1 MMSGSGEPL
10 RDGFVPAGLNN
21 ASLRWWSCMT
31 CGGVSVPVHLAD
43 EAIGD
48 SSTLDARGVDCPRC
62 ETRRRRF
69 EPPTGCPTVWYD
81 TRLRDWVVRLP
92 VIRLFMDAILPLGL
106 RWFDTPW
113 VEVYRAAADVAFAA
127 EAFTERD
134 VGAEAAEDADF

>member
-1 MMSGSGEPL
+1 MTSRSGEPF

-21 ASLRWWSCMT
+21 VPLRWWSCTT

-43 EAIGD
+43 EAIAD
-48 SSTLDARGVDCPRC
+48 SYTLDTRGGDCPRC

-69 EPPTGCPTVWYD
+69 EPPTGSPTVWYD

-92 VIRLFMDAILPLGL
+92 VIRLYIDAILPLGL
-106 RWFDTPW
+106 WWFDTPW
-113 VEVYRAAADVAFAA
+113 VEVYRAAADVAFAG

-134 VGAEAAEDADF
+134 AEAAEDADF